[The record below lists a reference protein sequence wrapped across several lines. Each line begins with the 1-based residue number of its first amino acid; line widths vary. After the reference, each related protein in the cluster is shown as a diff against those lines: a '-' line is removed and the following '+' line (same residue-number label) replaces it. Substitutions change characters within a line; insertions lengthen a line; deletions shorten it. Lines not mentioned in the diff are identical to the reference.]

1 MERLNQL
8 TIALN
13 VIRRLSYEIISTAL
27 PIMEELEKP
36 DNELINELLEKKP
49 NINPEAAMI
58 LLQQTSMLLVADAQ
72 IVNKEIESFSEA
84 VIHGEDGL
92 SEGET
97 EYPFLLQ
104 VWYGDMYEKL
114 EIEGLQAFATDLQG
128 QLSIMD
134 EDKILK
140 DTLSRL

>member
-1 MERLNQL
+1 
-8 TIALN
+8 
-13 VIRRLSYEIISTAL
+13 
-27 PIMEELEKP
+27 MEELEKP